1 MNRFRNVLR
10 VFFAGFWLISAAAAA
25 MGQTAFAQGED
36 LFVQNRPNDAL
47 QYLEKA
53 IVEDPAHV
61 QAYLY
66 LGIAYQQLNRI
77 DDAIAAYTRILPKGG
92 NETARI
98 AYNLG
103 NAWFA
108 KGNSENAIKSYTEAL
123 NADPNYA
130 SAYLNRANARI
141 KTGALMAAVEDYNA
155 YLILE
160 PRSAKRSQ
168 IERLTAYI
176 QEEAAAEERRR
187 IVAEEQAR
195 VEAERKARLLEEI
208 SASLQAAAEDSKSL
222 SAGTEDVQG
231 YEGEFELE

>member
-1 MNRFRNVLR
+1 LPILC
-10 VFFAGFWLISAAAAA
+10 AAFWLAGAAAAA
-25 MGQTAFAQGED
+25 LGQTAFAQGED
-36 LFVQNRPNDAL
+36 LFTQNRPNDAL
-47 QYLEKA
+47 GYLEKA
-53 IVEDPAHV
+53 VAEDPAHV

-108 KGNSENAIKSYTEAL
+108 KGNIENALTAYTDAL
-123 NADPNYA
+123 KADPNYA
-130 SAYLNRANARI
+130 SAYLNRANARV
-141 KTGALMAAVEDYNA
+141 KTGALMDALADYNA

-160 PRSAKRSQ
+160 PRSAKRPQ
-168 IERLTAYI
+168 IEQLAAYI
-176 QEEAAAEERRR
+176 QEEAAVEERRR

>member
-1 MNRFRNVLR
+1 LR
-10 VFFAGFWLISAAAAA
+10 IILAGLCLAGAAGAAW
-25 MGQTAFAQGED
+25 GQTAFAQGEE
-36 LFVQNRPNDAL
+36 LFVRNKPGDAV

-53 IVEDPAHV
+53 VAEDPAHV
-61 QAYLY
+61 KAYLY

-98 AYNLG
+98 AFNLG

-108 KGNSENAIKSYTEAL
+108 KGNAENAVAAYTDAL
-123 NADPNYA
+123 KADPNYA

-141 KTGALMAAVEDYNA
+141 KTGALREAVSDYNN
-155 YLILE
+155 YVILE
-160 PRSAKRSQ
+160 PRSAKRAQ
-168 IERLTAYI
+168 IERLVSYI
-176 QEEAAAEERRR
+176 QEEFAAEERRR
-187 IVAEEQAR
+187 VIAEEQAR
-195 VEAERKARLLEEI
+195 IEAERRARLLEEI

-231 YEGEFELE
+231 YEGAFELE